1 MMLETY
7 EDILTVDEACEALKI
22 GYNTMYNLLNS
33 GNLKA
38 FRNGRTWRI
47 PKQAVIEYV
56 LKSAKL
62 TSDM

>member
-1 MMLETY
+1 MLEDY
-7 EDILTVDEACEALKI
+7 SDVLTVEEVCSALRI
-22 GYNTMYNLLNS
+22 GYNRVYQLL
-33 GNLKA
+33 GNGVLKG

-62 TSDM
+62 TTNM

>member
-1 MMLETY
+1 MLEDY
-7 EDILTVDEACEALKI
+7 SDVLTVEEVCSALRI
-22 GYNTMYNLLNS
+22 GYNRVYQLL
-33 GNLKA
+33 GNGVLKS